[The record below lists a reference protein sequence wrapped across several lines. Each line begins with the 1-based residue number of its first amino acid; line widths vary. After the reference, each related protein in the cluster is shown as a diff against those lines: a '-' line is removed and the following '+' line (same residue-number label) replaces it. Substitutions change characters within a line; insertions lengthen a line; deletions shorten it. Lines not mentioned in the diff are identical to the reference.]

1 MLLLCCMGMIL
12 MLFSVF
18 TVFTVGKR
26 ADREQMRELNSDL
39 AETGIRQV

>member
-18 TVFTVGKR
+18 TAGKR
-26 ADREQMRELNSDL
+26 ADREQMRELNSDP